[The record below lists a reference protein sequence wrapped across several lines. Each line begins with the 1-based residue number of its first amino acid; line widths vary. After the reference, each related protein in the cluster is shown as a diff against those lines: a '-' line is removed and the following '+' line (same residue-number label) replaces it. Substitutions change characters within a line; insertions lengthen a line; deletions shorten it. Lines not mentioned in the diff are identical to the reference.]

1 MVRKLNTKQIVT
13 LKIALKF
20 RYLTTDNLATYKN
33 ITQNSAYSTLQILHT
48 NGYLGMIYH
57 KSYHLLNKS
66 ARYHV
71 TQQGITFLRK
81 EVPDISSALWIS
93 RKNEAKKSAD
103 FIDLHVS
110 IHAAGNR
117 LRARLG
123 DTIQLFTTLEFY
135 DIEGMIK
142 PLPSL
147 LVRTVASKQ
156 YTLVEITDGQH
167 LFLVKK
173 RIRKY
178 LQNYEEGDWDWD
190 WAKYPD
196 VYIVRSSSSDRARL
210 RKYVEDQME
219 NSYLDEEDF
228 SIHIVSKVE
237 LIKMK
242 GEV

>member
-33 ITQNSAYSTLQILHT
+33 ITQNSAYSTLQILHK
-48 NGYLGMIYH
+48 NGYLGKIYH

-66 ARYHV
+66 ARYYV

-81 EVPDISSALWIS
+81 ELPGISSALWIS

-103 FIDLHVS
+103 FIDLQVA
-110 IHAAGNR
+110 IHTACNR
-117 LRARLG
+117 LRTRLG

-135 DIEGMIK
+135 DIEGVIK

-147 LVRTVASKQ
+147 LVRAVASKQ

-167 LFLVKK
+167 LFLAKK
-173 RIRKY
+173 CIRKY
-178 LQNYEEGDWDWD
+178 LQNYEEGDWDWE
-190 WAKYPD
+190 KYPD

-210 RKYVEDQME
+210 RKYADDQME
-219 NSYLDEEDF
+219 SSYLDEEDF

-242 GEV
+242 EEV